1 MKKKHG
7 HHHHHHHL
15 INFVLSQFSRYEF
28 DVNLIGEA
36 HEWNQKQGIFF
47 FFFFGFPASLF
58 KVLKYIYISF
68 FKNTLLSSSEQYIS
82 LIILLYDTTLQNKK
96 EAYLTIVTYT
106 TN

>member
-1 MKKKHG
+1 MLDGINILHVLIPTYGVKKKHG

-47 FFFFGFPASLF
+47 FFFFFGFPASLF
-58 KVLKYIYISF
+58 KVFKYIYIF
-68 FKNTLLSSSEQYIS
+68 LRTLY
-82 LIILLYDTTLQNKK
+82 
-96 EAYLTIVTYT
+96 
-106 TN
+106 